1 MPSFYPKGVVCVVF
15 QGLQKLTLLDFPG
28 RMACTLFT
36 GGCNLRC
43 PFCHNAELV
52 LHPKVEGVPEEEVL
66 AFLASRKGKLDGI
79 CVTGGEPLLQ
89 AELPDFLRRVRELGF
104 LIKIDTN
111 GFFPD
116 RLRELID
123 GGLCDYVAMDVKNSP
138 ASYAKTV
145 GVENVDLS
153 PVRQSV
159 ALLLEGRVDYEFR
172 TTVVRELH
180 SLQDMVEL
188 SEWIAGAKRYAL
200 QVFTDSGALL
210 RPGLSPW
217 DPQTMKQLL
226 AAVRQAVPAAELRGM

>member
-1 MPSFYPKGVVCVVF
+1 M
-15 QGLQKLTLLDFPG
+15 
-28 RMACTLFT
+28 
-36 GGCNLRC
+36 
-43 PFCHNAELV
+43 
-52 LHPKVEGVPEEEVL
+52 
-66 AFLASRKGKLDGI
+66 
-79 CVTGGEPLLQ
+79 
-89 AELPDFLRRVRELGF
+89 
-104 LIKIDTN
+104 
-111 GFFPD
+111 
-116 RLRELID
+116 
-123 GGLCDYVAMDVKNSP
+123 CDYVAMDVKNSP

-210 RPGLSPW
+210 CPGLSPW
-217 DPQTMKQLL
+217 DPQTMTQLL